1 MEPRTFWTLAFTVLV
16 WASAFPAI
24 RIALTAY
31 GPAQLAF
38 FRFAVA
44 GVVLLGIGAAARLR
58 PPGPRDLMHI
68 ALLGVLGIA
77 TYAVALGFG
86 QKQVPAGSASLLIA
100 SAPVWMVVIAAAI
113 GRERPTARA
122 LLGIGVSFSGVVLIA
137 AGRGLGLSFG
147 PHAAA
152 VLAAAVA
159 GAAYNVAQRPLV
171 ARYGALR
178 FTIVA
183 VWGGALAL
191 LPAAGGL
198 ADTVRAAPLPATLAI
213 LYLAVFPGAL
223 GYAGWAYVSARAS
236 AAVAGSALYLV
247 PAVSMVLSHLVL
259 GEVPSA
265 AALAGGA
272 LVLAGVAAVHRRA
285 RGKVAPPRT
294 DPTQMAVDPV
304 RVAGGLRAD
313 VQL

>member
-1 MEPRTFWTLAFTVLV
+1 MEPRTFWTLAFTVV
-16 WASAFPAI
+16 AWASAFPAI

-38 FRFAVA
+38 FRFLAA
-44 GVVLLGIGAAARLR
+44 GVVLLGVGAAARLR
-58 PPGPRDLMHI
+58 PPPLRDMLRI

-77 TYAVALGFG
+77 IYAVALGYG

-113 GRERPTARA
+113 GRERPTART
-122 LLGIGVSFSGVVLIA
+122 LLGIGISFSGVVLIA

-152 VLAAAVA
+152 VLAAALA
-159 GAAYNVAQRPLV
+159 TAAYNVAQRPLV

-183 VWGGALAL
+183 VWGAALAL

-198 ADTVRAAPLPATLAI
+198 VGTIRAAPLPATLAI
-213 LYLAVFPGAL
+213 VYLAIFPAAL
-223 GYAGWAYVSARAS
+223 GFAGWAYVSTRAS
-236 AAVAGSALYLV
+236 AAAAGSALYLV

-285 RGKVAPPRT
+285 GSKVAPPPA
-294 DPTQMAVDPV
+294 DPAHMA
-304 RVAGGLRAD
+304 LET
-313 VQL
+313 

>member
-1 MEPRTFWTLAFTVLV
+1 MEPRTFWTLAFTVV
-16 WASAFPAI
+16 AWASAFPAI

-38 FRFAVA
+38 FRFLIA
-44 GVVLLGIGAAARLR
+44 GVVLLGVGAAARLR
-58 PPGPRDLMHI
+58 PPPLRDLLRI

-77 TYAVALGFG
+77 IYSVALGYG

-100 SAPVWMVVIAAAI
+100 SAPVWMVVIAGAI
-113 GRERPTARA
+113 GRERPTART
-122 LLGIGVSFSGVVLIA
+122 LLGIGISFSGVVLIA

-159 GAAYNVAQRPLV
+159 TAAYNVAQRPLV

-183 VWGGALAL
+183 VWGAALAL

-198 ADTVRAAPLPATLAI
+198 VGTIRAAPLPATMAIVYLAI
-213 LYLAVFPGAL
+213 FPAAL
-223 GYAGWAYVSARAS
+223 GFAGWAYVSTRAS
-236 AAVAGSALYLV
+236 AAAAGSALYLV

-285 RGKVAPPRT
+285 GSKVAPPPA
-294 DPTQMAVDPV
+294 DPAHMA
-304 RVAGGLRAD
+304 LET
-313 VQL
+313 

>member
-1 MEPRTFWTLAFTVLV
+1 M
-16 WASAFPAI
+16 
-24 RIALTAY
+24 
-31 GPAQLAF
+31 
-38 FRFAVA
+38 
-44 GVVLLGIGAAARLR
+44 LR
-58 PPGPRDLMHI
+58 I

-77 TYAVALGFG
+77 IYAVALGYG

-113 GRERPTARA
+113 GRERPTART
-122 LLGIGVSFSGVVLIA
+122 LLGIGISFSGVVLIA

-152 VLAAAVA
+152 VLAAALA
-159 GAAYNVAQRPLV
+159 TAAYNVAQRPLV

-183 VWGGALAL
+183 VWGAALAL

-198 ADTVRAAPLPATLAI
+198 VGTIRAAPLPATLAI
-213 LYLAVFPGAL
+213 VYLAIFPAAL
-223 GYAGWAYVSARAS
+223 GFAGWAYVSTRAS
-236 AAVAGSALYLV
+236 AAAAGSALYLV

-285 RGKVAPPRT
+285 GSKSLLPPPTPHTWRSRPSSGPRRAGSSPGRAGARRSPRHPDPSPAARGRAASPR
-294 DPTQMAVDPV
+294 
-304 RVAGGLRAD
+304 
-313 VQL
+313 